1 MGWFQ
6 TGALLLLAI
15 SAAGVVGTRDPLKQA
30 IAVSFY
36 GLQLA
41 LIFFLHQA
49 PDVALSQIVVG
60 AVALPL
66 MILLALAKIHKEQ
79 EEQERGERE
88 AAGGRDVRRA
98 VPSEAGE

>member
-6 TGALLLLAI
+6 TGALLLVAV
-15 SAAGVVGTRDPLKQA
+15 SAAGVVATRDPLRQA
-30 IAVSFY
+30 VAISFY

-41 LIFFLHQA
+41 LLFFLHQA

-79 EEQERGERE
+79 EERERGDRER
-88 AAGGRDVRRA
+88 ANGSAR
-98 VPSEAGE
+98 